1 MRLQVDQHPVLEEYL
16 EWFQMQGVIAVHVFP
31 DGSFKEVEGNYT
43 RPMVAW
49 YVTPTLYKLVKEH
62 YPEALL

>member
-1 MRLQVDQHPVLEEYL
+1 MRLQVDQHPVLREYL
-16 EWFQMQGVIAVHVFP
+16 GWFQVQGVIAVHVFP
-31 DGSFKEVEGNYT
+31 DGSFKEEVGNYT

-62 YPEALL
+62 FPEALL

>member
-16 EWFQMQGVIAVHVFP
+16 EWFQVRGVIAVHVFP
-31 DGSFKEVEGNYT
+31 DGSFKEMARNYT

-62 YPEALL
+62 FPEALL